1 MSIKPYAKKMME
13 QDRVFRDIAYQN
25 ETLWINDKLLPFE
38 MTDALCQLV
47 VTDEDIE
54 DTERRLRKFA
64 PDIKKCFPETR
75 EDDGLIESPLEDIP
89 KMQLELERVYGAA
102 IPGRFMLKMD
112 SHLPIAGSVKARG
125 GIYEVLKHAE
135 DLALEAGLI
144 TEDDR

>member
-64 PDIKKCFPETR
+64 PYIKKCFPETR

-89 KMQLELERVYGAA
+89 KM
-102 IPGRFMLKMD
+102 
-112 SHLPIAGSVKARG
+112 
-125 GIYEVLKHAE
+125 
-135 DLALEAGLI
+135 
-144 TEDDR
+144 

>member
-1 MSIKPYAKKMME
+1 MIKQYAKEMME
-13 QDRVFRDIAYQN
+13 KDRVFRDIAYQN

-64 PDIKKCFPETR
+64 PYIKKCFPETR

-89 KMQLELERVYGAA
+89 KM
-102 IPGRFMLKMD
+102 
-112 SHLPIAGSVKARG
+112 
-125 GIYEVLKHAE
+125 
-135 DLALEAGLI
+135 
-144 TEDDR
+144 